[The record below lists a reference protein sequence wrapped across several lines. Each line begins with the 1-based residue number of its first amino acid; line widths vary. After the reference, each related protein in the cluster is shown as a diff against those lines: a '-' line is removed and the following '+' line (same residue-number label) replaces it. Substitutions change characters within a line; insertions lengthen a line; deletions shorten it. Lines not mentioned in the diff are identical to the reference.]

1 MLPDEKE
8 LQQTYAGFPDTKLV
22 KMATQQARELRPE
35 ALQVLQQELQKR
47 GLLQHVQHDI
57 ELQFRQADERV
68 IGQHCETVR
77 SLPCPRCK
85 ATTRKL
91 NATLTGE
98 VVSFLIYTRYEKQL
112 KIACPD
118 CLDRAHNAAMLKSA
132 FLGWWAVPGGVINTV
147 HSLIFNL
154 RMKSNNHQPE
164 PTDALR
170 ETVSTHL
177 ERIEKLHGDRA
188 QLQALISS
196 L

>member
-1 MLPDEKE
+1 MLPDENE
-8 LQQTYAGFPDTKLV
+8 LKRTYAGFPDGKLV

-35 ALQVLQQELQKR
+35 ALELLRQELQKR
-47 GLLQHVQHDI
+47 GLLRHLQQGID
-57 ELQFRQADERV
+57 LQFRQADERV
-68 IGQHCETVR
+68 IDRYCEIVR

-98 VVSFLIYTRYEKQL
+98 VVSFLIYTRYEKKL

-118 CLDRAHNAAMLKSA
+118 CLDRANNAAMRKSA
-132 FLGWWAVPGGVINTV
+132 FLGWWAIPGGVINTV
-147 HSLIFNL
+147 QSLVFNL
-154 RMKSNNHQPE
+154 RMKSSNHQPE

-170 ETVSTHL
+170 EAVSTHL
-177 ERIEKLHGDRA
+177 ERFEHLHGDRA